1 MKTLFLL
8 LTFCLLSLS
17 SYAQTREGRQANEA
31 TYYQERTD
39 TDIRM
44 AGEHLQKYSRQFYIG
59 TGLMVAGYTVASI
72 SLANAIATQSTSG
85 GSTVSGGAGIT
96 IGALMLAGGAVVQLL
111 SHRHI
116 GKAGKLLEQSTLGHN
131 LQLQSS
137 PTGLGLGLAYR
148 FYPPSHTMTGD

>member
-1 MKTLFLL
+1 MKNLFLL
-8 LTFCLLSLS
+8 LTCCLLSFS
-17 SYAQTREGRQANEA
+17 SYAQTREGRQVNEA
-31 TYYQERTD
+31 THYQERSD
-39 TDIRM
+39 NDVRM

-72 SLANAIATQSTSG
+72 SLANAVVNQNTSG
-85 GSTVSGGAGIT
+85 GNTVSGGAGIT
-96 IGALMLAGGAVVQLL
+96 IGAFMLIGGAVVQLL

-116 GKAGKLLEQSTLGHN
+116 GKAGKLLEQSTLSHN

-148 FYPPSHTMTGD
+148 F